1 VTAAPLLSAVRAEDE
16 ASVADARTLLL
27 EYVESL
33 GVDLSFQNFDQEL
46 SDFPLPYLPPTGA
59 LLIARCDGQL
69 AGSIALRGY
78 DAACCEMKRLYVRG
92 NFRGLGVGG
101 ALADAIIGT
110 ARSMGYQCMRL
121 DTLPGMDDAQRLYR
135 SLGFKEIPA
144 YYENPIAGTKYLELD
159 LR

>member
-1 VTAAPLLSAVRAEDE
+1 MSASTLLSTLRADDD

-27 EYVESL
+27 EYVDSL
-33 GVDLSFQNFDQEL
+33 GVDLSFQNFGKEL
-46 SDFPLPYLPPTGA
+46 SDFPLSYLPPAGA

-69 AGSIALRGY
+69 AGSIALRRF
-78 DAACCEMKRLYVRG
+78 DEVCCEMKRLYVRE

-101 ALADAIIGT
+101 ALAGAIIDT
-110 ARSMGYQCMRL
+110 AKSMGYQRMRL
-121 DTLPGMDDAQRLYR
+121 DTLPGMDGAQRLYR